1 MAGNSEGYSM
11 YPGGAAMLPHGVT
24 LPGYPVPEGAI
35 DYRMLPYMYQQGA
48 LPEGRENAAKFTEGF
63 EQWYAPYRMAQM
75 QGGGHYLPYQ
85 LLGRGNE
92 QSALASRNLTPQAQ
106 AHEAMMKNASSSR
119 NLVID
124 PTTGYPVSLGNLH
137 SHSHMHTHFH
147 IHPLEQQQLQA
158 QAQAQAAAAAN
169 MDRAAYL
176 QAQAQAQAAQHPG
189 LAWRNQ
195 QLLWQHPELMQLH
208 ANGMI
213 SPVDE
218 HAHGASIH
226 GLGSTPLDRQLQQ
239 HVLLSQHSKYHH
251 HSALQQLQEESY
263 IRHLRHQQEL
273 QMKQRLEDG
282 ATSES
287 YLSNIFRKDSRNLQ
301 SPSQLDNVV
310 KKSLEST
317 GAYVSPTKKPVTIDL
332 SDD

>member
-1 MAGNSEGYSM
+1 MMAGNPEGYSM
-11 YPGGAAMLPHGVT
+11 YPGGAAMLPHGVSI
-24 LPGYPVPEGAI
+24 PGYPEGAI
-35 DYRMLPYMYQQGA
+35 DYRMLPYMYQPGI
-48 LPEGRENAAKFTEGF
+48 LPESRDGAKFAEGF

-75 QGGGHYLPYQ
+75 QGGGHYIPGYH

-92 QSALASRNLTPQAQ
+92 QGALASRNLTPQAQ
-106 AHEAMMKNASSSR
+106 AHEAMLKNASSSR
-119 NLVID
+119 NLVLD

-158 QAQAQAAAAAN
+158 QAQAQAAAAAAN

-176 QAQAQAQAAQHPG
+176 QAQAQAAQHPG
-189 LAWRNQ
+189 LVWRNQ
-195 QLLWQHPELMQLH
+195 LWQHPELMQLH

-251 HSALQQLQEESY
+251 HSALQQLQEENY

-273 QMKQRLEDG
+273 QMKQRREDG
-282 ATSES
+282 ANSES
-287 YLSNIFRKDSRNLQ
+287 YLSNLYRKDSRNLQ